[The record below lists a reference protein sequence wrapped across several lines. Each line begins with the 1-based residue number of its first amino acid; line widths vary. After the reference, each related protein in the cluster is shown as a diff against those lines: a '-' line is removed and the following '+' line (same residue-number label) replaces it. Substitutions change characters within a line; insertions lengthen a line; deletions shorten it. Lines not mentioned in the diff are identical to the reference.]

1 MLKSLTIFTAILGLT
16 VVNASA
22 AEWQSDYAAALKQN
36 RADDR
41 PMLMVIDHPG
51 VAEKSLSDEVINN
64 DAEGALA
71 DYDLCRV
78 DASTK
83 YGAKVADAFGAKAFP
98 YVACIDKSGK
108 VILQSA
114 SGEITTDQWTTMV
127 SKNRTGE
134 KPVRHVVAKPVVRST
149 PVSTQSYQPYTP
161 QARPYCAK
169 CQRGY

>member
-1 MLKSLTIFTAILGLT
+1 MSRYFAIFTVIVGFST
-16 VVNASA
+16 VNASA
-22 AEWQSDYAAALKQN
+22 AEWQSDYATALKQV

-51 VAEKSLSDEVINN
+51 VAEKSLDEEVINN
-64 DAEGALA
+64 DAKGALA

-83 YGAKVADAFGAKAFP
+83 YGAKVAEAFGAKAFP
-98 YVACIDKSGK
+98 FVACIDKSGK
-108 VILQSA
+108 VILDSA
-114 SGEITTDQWTTMV
+114 SGEI
-127 SKNRTGE
+127 SKNEWTEMVTKYRAGV
-134 KPVRHVVAKPVVRST
+134 KPVRHVVAKPAVTS

>member
-1 MLKSLTIFTAILGLT
+1 MLHYFTIFTAIIGLSA
-16 VVNASA
+16 VNASA
-22 AEWQSDYAAALKQN
+22 AQWQSDYATALKQT
-36 RADDR
+36 RSDDR
-41 PMLMVIDHPG
+41 PMLMVIDQPG
-51 VAEKSLSDEVINN
+51 VAEKSLDDEVISN
-64 DAEGALA
+64 DAKGALA

-83 YGAKVADAFGAKAFP
+83 YGAKVAEAFGAKAFP

-108 VILQSA
+108 VILDSA
-114 SGEITTDQWTTMV
+114 SGEINTDKWTKMV
-127 SKNRTGE
+127 TKNRTGE
-134 KPVRHVVAKPVVRST
+134 KPVRRVVAKPAVTTS